1 MPYYGI
7 GFDIYY
13 IVLVLPAIVISLL
26 ASARVKST
34 FSRYSKYRTMRGIT
48 GYMAARKIL
57 DDNGLSGV
65 QIMRVPGELTDYY
78 DPKSGTVYLSD
89 SVYDRDSVGA
99 VGVAAHEA
107 GHAVQYAQEYFPIKI
122 RTAIIG
128 VTNIG
133 STLSMPM
140 IVLGIILSFEPL
152 ILIGVIL
159 FSTVAVFQLVTLPVE
174 FNASKR
180 AIAVLEG
187 SGMLESNELSG
198 AKRVLSAAAMTY
210 VAALILSVAQI
221 LRLVLVFLGGRRRK

>member
-13 IVLVLPAIVISLL
+13 IILVLPAIVISLL
-26 ASARVKST
+26 ASAKVKST
-34 FSRYSKYRTMRGIT
+34 FGRYSKYRTLRGIT

-57 DDNGLSGV
+57 DDNGLANV

-78 DPKSGTVYLSD
+78 DPKSRIVYLSD
-89 SVYDRDSVGA
+89 SVYDSDSVGA

-122 RTAIIG
+122 RSAIIG

-133 STLSMPM
+133 SALSMPM
-140 IVLGIILSFEPL
+140 IILGIILSIEPL

-174 FNASKR
+174 FNASRR

-198 AKRVLSAAAMTY
+198 ARKVLSAAAMTY

-221 LRLVLVFLGGRRRK
+221 LRFVLVFLGGRRRK